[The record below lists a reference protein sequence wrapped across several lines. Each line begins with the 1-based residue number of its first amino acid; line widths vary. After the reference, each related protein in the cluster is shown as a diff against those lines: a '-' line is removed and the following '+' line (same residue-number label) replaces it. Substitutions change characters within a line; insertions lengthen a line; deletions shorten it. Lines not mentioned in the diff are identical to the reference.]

1 MTPETDSIA
10 PVLGRIPSGVFIL
23 TAKHGDGR
31 ETGTLVSWVQQASFS
46 PPMVTVAVNR
56 KRYLKDWLTESTGI
70 VLNLVGDHQKQF
82 LKHFGAGFGP
92 DEPAFEGVSIART
105 PAGLPILAEAFGAL
119 EGIIRGQIETGDHVV
134 YAVEIVAAGQGPAFS
149 ESKPMVHVRKNG
161 YNY

>member
-1 MTPETDSIA
+1 MTATTDPIA

-23 TAKHGDGR
+23 TTRHADGR

-56 KRYLKDWLTESTGI
+56 KRYLTEWFTESSGV
-70 VLNLVGDHQKQF
+70 VLNLVGEQQKQF

-92 DEPAFEGVSIART
+92 EEPAFDGMTVSRT
-105 PAGLPILAEAFGAL
+105 PSGLPILTDAFGHL
-119 EGIIRGQIETGDHVV
+119 EGIVRSQLETGDHVI
-134 YAVEIVAAGQGPAFS
+134 YAVEVVSAGSGPMFS
-149 ESKPMVHVRKNG
+149 ESKPMVHIRKNG